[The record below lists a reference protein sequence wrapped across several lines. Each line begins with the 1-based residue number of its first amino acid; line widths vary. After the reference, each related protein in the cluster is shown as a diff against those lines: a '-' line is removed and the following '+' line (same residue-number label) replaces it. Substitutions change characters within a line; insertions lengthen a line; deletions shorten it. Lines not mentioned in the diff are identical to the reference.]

1 MGRKFGTDR
10 HRPPGEWVQA
20 TMTEEVAGIVHRK
33 GACRSWASAVARAE
47 SAKLPY
53 GIDLEPEPS
62 NPHDANAIRVIGHAT
77 TRGFFGGLKQHRHFI
92 GYLPAW
98 LAQEINEDLISQGL
112 PIAGELYSIYQAND
126 FFDVK
131 VLVLGPP
138 GHSESARRKRRA
150 KAEQE

>member
-77 TRGFFGGLKQHRHFI
+77 TRGFFGGLKQHRHSSDT
-92 GYLPAW
+92 YRL
-98 LAQEINEDLISQGL
+98 GL
-112 PIAGELYSIYQAND
+112 
-126 FFDVK
+126 
-131 VLVLGPP
+131 
-138 GHSESARRKRRA
+138 RRKSMRI
-150 KAEQE
+150 